1 MSQYLWE
8 MFRVDLSQ
16 KPASLTELFTVWRAS
31 SNQDKIGQ
39 LWSLPDWS
47 VHQFGNVCSPLPDGE
62 LYTGT
67 VSNFQGNEP
76 VIYKSLGQG
85 TALKTENSLKWLQG
99 ECVFLIPPCM
109 SSIR

>member
-1 MSQYLWE
+1 
-8 MFRVDLSQ
+8 MFF
-16 KPASLTELFTVWRAS
+16 P
-31 SNQDKIGQ
+31 
-39 LWSLPDWS
+39 
-47 VHQFGNVCSPLPDGE
+47 PDGE

-99 ECVFLIPPCM
+99 KLFLFCTCYSAYSTEDIK
-109 SSIR
+109 

>member
-1 MSQYLWE
+1 
-8 MFRVDLSQ
+8 MFCFLS
-16 KPASLTELFTVWRAS
+16 
-31 SNQDKIGQ
+31 
-39 LWSLPDWS
+39 
-47 VHQFGNVCSPLPDGE
+47 DGE

-99 ECVFLIPPCM
+99 KLHLTHQTIFFLLYT
-109 SSIR
+109 SSIMYPTEQISSKK